1 MNIRILF
8 LTITFSLLA
17 ACNGGG
23 GDSDGGSGD
32 SNTTTDTL
40 TGSFIDSPVKGLKFE
55 TPTQSGLTNN
65 LGEFTYQAGEQ
76 VTFHIGGTQ
85 LGITPGASTITPFSL
100 FGIIPLTNESEI
112 INALAAND
120 VNSYDRAINLAILLQ
135 TLDTDGNPEN
145 GIDLGDSHSDLKD
158 YNISLR
164 VKARLF
170 EQQSALRDVKSIVG
184 VSQTK
189 SLSNA
194 IQHIYDT
201 LGIEVKSSLPANYTA
216 TQNRESK
223 SIGFG
228 YDTNGN
234 LASISVDT
242 DNDGDKNTIQT
253 YDYDANGNLTTITN
267 SATQTVETRDYD
279 SNNNLLSRLT
289 NNETGDNS
297 AATYRYTNN
306 KVDLFSIDQNADG
319 SVDASTQYEY
329 NAQGDVAGYEIDRNG
344 DGETDA
350 ITAYT
355 YTSNTLSSY
364 SEDSDNDGTPDI
376 TINYTYDTK
385 GNRTSQ
391 SVTSAKKA
399 TPNTKDTFEYDAQ
412 NNPSRYEQDRNLDG
426 TADYI
431 EGYTYD
437 NNNNRTV
444 YKRDLDADGNWDSI
458 TYYSYDINGNRIRM
472 IEDSDANGLADKVW
486 NGTYEAA
493 ILDRTWDVIL
503 SKL

>member
-1 MNIRILF
+1 MNIRILL

-23 GDSDGGSGD
+23 GGDDSGD
-32 SNTTTDTL
+32 SNSTTDTL
-40 TGSFIDSPVKGLKFE
+40 TGSFIDSPVEGLKFE

-85 LGITPGASTITPFSL
+85 LGITPGASIVTPFSL
-100 FGIIPLTNESEI
+100 FGINPLTNEYEI

-145 GIDLGDSHSDLKD
+145 GIDLGDSDSDLKD
-158 YNISLR
+158 HNISFN

-170 EQQSALRDVKSIVG
+170 EQQSALHDAKSIVG

-194 IQHIYDT
+194 IEHIYDS
-201 LGIEVKSSLPANYTA
+201 LDIEVKSSLATNHTS

-223 SIGFG
+223 SIDYS

-242 DNDGDKNTIQT
+242 DNDGNKNTIQT
-253 YDYDANGNLTTITN
+253 YDYDTNGNLTTITN
-267 SATQTVETRDYD
+267 SATQTVETLDYD

-319 SVDASTQYEY
+319 TVDASTQYEY
-329 NAQGDVAGYEIDRNG
+329 NVQGNVAGYEIDRDG

-350 ITAYT
+350 TTAYT
-355 YTSNTLSSY
+355 YTSNTLASY

-376 TINYTYDTK
+376 TINYTYDTS
-385 GNRTSQ
+385 GNRSSQ
-391 SVTSAKKA
+391 SVTSSKED
-399 TPNTKDTFEYDAQ
+399 TPDTKDTFEYDAQ
-412 NNPSRYEQDRNLDG
+412 NNPSRYEQDRDLDG
-426 TADYI
+426 TVDYI

-458 TYYSYDINGNRIRM
+458 TYYSYDINGKRISM

-486 NGTYEAA
+486 NGSYETAT
-493 ILDRTWDVIL
+493 LDRSWDVIL
-503 SKL
+503 SNL